1 MVLTRIPINT
11 QWNQTDY
18 AKRRYFELVEHL
30 EWWDDSRNPR
40 KWDSKTT
47 SIAAIVE
54 TKAEEDLAEKSSTL
68 IGAAENGVR
77 F

>member
-1 MVLTRIPINT
+1 M
-11 QWNQTDY
+11 
-18 AKRRYFELVEHL
+18 EHL
-30 EWWDDSRNPR
+30 EWRDNSRNPR

-54 TKAEEDLAEKSSTL
+54 TKAEEGLAEKSSTL
-68 IGAAENGVR
+68 IGAAEDGVVR